1 MSVRKT
7 RFEDRDCAEH
17 LKTMHTRDESKDALP
32 ETLIATAVVLY
43 CPDSAAIERLKTYSE
58 FVDLL
63 IVIDNTDR
71 ADLSALF
78 EPLPAVVYAALGE
91 NKGIANALNIAAG
104 IAMSKQF
111 PWLMML
117 DQDSTLQLQ
126 MYSVVKESIAKING
140 TDVALLSPV
149 QVTKQSDFRVVLA
162 QQLHR
167 EISRAMTSGST
178 LSLAAYRECG
188 PFEDKL
194 FIDHVDNEYCLRLR
208 RAKFK
213 IIQMAHAV
221 LDHSLGEVRTTQFA
235 GMRFE
240 YVSHKP
246 FRSYYF
252 VRNGLYVG
260 FKYFGSSPRFL
271 TCLCFQL
278 VKDVCKAILFQDE
291 KTSRLKMMLL
301 GLTHFIG
308 GRFGFLGHA
317 KMPRIGRS

>member
-1 MSVRKT
+1 
-7 RFEDRDCAEH
+7 
-17 LKTMHTRDESKDALP
+17 MHTRDERKDALP
-32 ETLIATAVVLY
+32 KMLIATAVVLY
-43 CPDSAAIERLKTYSE
+43 FPDSAAIERLKTYSE

-71 ADLSALF
+71 VDLSGLF
-78 EPLPAVVYAALGE
+78 EPLPTVIYSALGE
-91 NKGIANALNIAAG
+91 NKGIANALNTAAE

-117 DQDSTLQLQ
+117 DQDSNLQLQ
-126 MYSVVKESIAKING
+126 MYSAVKESIAKING

-149 QVTKQSDFRVVLA
+149 QVTKESDFRVVLA
-162 QQLHR
+162 QPLHR
-167 EISRAMTSGST
+167 EIGRAMTSGST
-178 LSLAAYRECG
+178 LSLAAYRKCG

-208 RAKFK
+208 RAGFK
-213 IIQMAHAV
+213 IMQMTHAV
-221 LDHSLGEVRTTQFA
+221 LDHSLGEVRTIKFA
-235 GMRFE
+235 GIRFQF
-240 YVSHKP
+240 VSHKP

-260 FKYFGSSPRFL
+260 FKFFGSSPRFL

-278 VKDVCKAILFQDE
+278 FKDVCKAILLQDQ
-291 KTSRLKMMLL
+291 KASRLSMMLL

-308 GRFGFLGHA
+308 GRFGALGHA